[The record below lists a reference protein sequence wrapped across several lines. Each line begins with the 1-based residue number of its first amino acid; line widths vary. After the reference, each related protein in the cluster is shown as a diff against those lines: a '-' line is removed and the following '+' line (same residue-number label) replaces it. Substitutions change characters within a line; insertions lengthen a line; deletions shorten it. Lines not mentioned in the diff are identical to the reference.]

1 MEQATIQMHGTGAM
15 PNWLNLGLRE
25 EPALGAHLVSP
36 RGGYS
41 HHGIY
46 VGNGNVVHYAGL
58 ARSLHPGPVEEAT
71 MTSFAAGHEVR
82 IEPSYRPTYEEKEA
96 VDRARSRLGENRYSL
111 LTNNC
116 EHFCAWC
123 LYGHAHSK
131 QVDECLAHPCAVAHV
146 ATSLLRAFFL
156 GDAKRSSIGVA
167 IA

>member
-1 MEQATIQMHGTGAM
+1 MRGSCATS
-15 PNWLNLGLRE
+15 NWLNVGLCE
-25 EPALGAHLVSP
+25 EPALGAHLISP

-58 ARSLHPGPVEEAT
+58 ARSFHPGPVEETT
-71 MTSFAAGHEVR
+71 MASFAAGHDVG
-82 IEPSYRPTYEEKEA
+82 IEPSDRPIYEEKEA
-96 VDRARSRLGENRYSL
+96 VDRARSRLGENRYSV

-123 LYGHAHSK
+123 IYGQAHSQ
-131 QVDECLAHPCAVAHV
+131 QVDECLAHPCAGAHV
-146 ATSLLRAFFL
+146 AMTLLRAFFSR
-156 GDAKRSSIGVA
+156 GAKRSPVGVA